1 MMDRTPDTGHRQ
13 DGDGARLSAR
23 QAAALVGVNERT
35 IRRAIASGDLP
46 AIKRHG
52 VFAIALP
59 DFEAWRDHRASPA
72 LDSDEAPRAMPELP
86 RPLTSL
92 VGREREVATAL
103 ALLRRPG
110 VRLVTLTGP
119 GGVGKTRLALRIAA
133 AMRDEVPDGVWFVPL
148 IGLTEPRQVPGAI
161 GAALG
166 MAEPRTRAWRDALAA
181 SLRDTEAL
189 LVLDNLEH
197 LIDAA
202 PELVAL
208 LQACPRLTLL
218 VTSRFLLRVSGEHA
232 LPVPPLEVPQTVEA
246 SSLDAAAATPA
257 VRLFAERAS
266 AVDPGFALNATTT
279 PIVVDIC
286 RLVDGLPL
294 AIELAAAR
302 INALPPTVLRDKLD
316 RCLNLPGGA
325 RDASPRH
332 RTMRDAIGWSY
343 DLLRADEQ
351 AGLRRLS
358 VFARGFS
365 FDAAEHVGGE
375 RVTDI
380 IGSLIDKSLLSRDDL
395 SDQEHRVRML
405 EPVRAFALEQLAEG
419 GELAPASDALADWCL
434 ELVESSPMATMVP
447 GGERHLA
454 RLDAEHADI
463 RRVLEWLDQ
472 HHDGDRLLRLAVA
485 LGGYWYERNHYREGR
500 IWTERALAV
509 SACAAASVRARAMT
523 QLGLFLGIL
532 GDHARARELV
542 AAGVTLLRRDDDT
555 GALALALI
563 WQGAVEMQDGAY
575 DRAEQA
581 LDEVLGLAP
590 TIPDT
595 ALAAAISARAMAN
608 LGTAAH
614 ARGDLE
620 RASRWHGM
628 ALRTCR
634 EHGYL
639 LGSIRSLCDL
649 ADVARDRG
657 DFETSL
663 ASYRECLSVLG
674 ERSDLRVVIAALEG
688 AALAAASWNQG
699 EQAARLLGAAAGLAE
714 TFCVPMFVATD
725 REAHERVMRVAREK
739 MDARR
744 FDDLFA
750 SGRRLTLAEA
760 IAAVLASAPPTGCE
774 RVLPAHRGP
783 LSRREQEV
791 LRLLASGLR
800 DREIAEALFISVR
813 TVEGHMARIFA
824 KLGVSSRVA
833 AMRAAMDLGLVDPH
847 R

>member
-1 MMDRTPDTGHRQ
+1 
-13 DGDGARLSAR
+13 
-23 QAAALVGVNERT
+23 
-35 IRRAIASGDLP
+35 
-46 AIKRHG
+46 
-52 VFAIALP
+52 
-59 DFEAWRDHRASPA
+59 
-72 LDSDEAPRAMPELP
+72 MPELP

-266 AVDPGFALNATTT
+266 AVDPGFALNAMTT

-405 EPVRAFALEQLAEG
+405 EPVRPLALEQLAEG

-485 LGGYWYERNHYREGR
+485 LGGYWYDRNHYREGR
-500 IWTERALAV
+500 IWTVRALAV
-509 SACAAASVRARAMT
+509 
-523 QLGLFLGIL
+523 
-532 GDHARARELV
+532 
-542 AAGVTLLRRDDDT
+542 
-555 GALALALI
+555 
-563 WQGAVEMQDGAY
+563 
-575 DRAEQA
+575 
-581 LDEVLGLAP
+581 
-590 TIPDT
+590 
-595 ALAAAISARAMAN
+595 
-608 LGTAAH
+608 
-614 ARGDLE
+614 
-620 RASRWHGM
+620 
-628 ALRTCR
+628 
-634 EHGYL
+634 
-639 LGSIRSLCDL
+639 
-649 ADVARDRG
+649 
-657 DFETSL
+657 
-663 ASYRECLSVLG
+663 
-674 ERSDLRVVIAALEG
+674 
-688 AALAAASWNQG
+688 
-699 EQAARLLGAAAGLAE
+699 
-714 TFCVPMFVATD
+714 
-725 REAHERVMRVAREK
+725 
-739 MDARR
+739 
-744 FDDLFA
+744 
-750 SGRRLTLAEA
+750 
-760 IAAVLASAPPTGCE
+760 
-774 RVLPAHRGP
+774 
-783 LSRREQEV
+783 
-791 LRLLASGLR
+791 
-800 DREIAEALFISVR
+800 
-813 TVEGHMARIFA
+813 
-824 KLGVSSRVA
+824 
-833 AMRAAMDLGLVDPH
+833 
-847 R
+847 